1 MRRSL
6 TRATAASTAAA
17 LALSLLAVPPAL
29 ADEDDEPAPSGAETA
44 AEQDVLALA
53 RETGEPVEIAA
64 LTDEKTIHYANPD
77 GTLTAEISAL
87 PVRVRTGQGWIDAD
101 TTLVAGDDGR
111 VRPRAAGMDIAF
123 SGGGQ
128 APMARIG
135 IGSNSV
141 ELGWDGPLPT
151 PVLDGDQATYPDVLP
166 DVDLV
171 LTAGVEGF
179 TQVLVVHTPEA
190 AALPELAELELP
202 LEATGVTLEAD
213 EHGNIEALGDEGGQG
228 VFNVQA
234 PAMWDSTGIED
245 TLGED
250 PALAPTTGARTALV
264 ETDLTV
270 DGIRLVPDQGLL
282 TGPDTEYPVYI
293 DPSVSANRPNTAY
306 VDKTFPNQSY
316 FNKKESV
323 GVGYYSG
330 GEGTFTRR
338 AFMQF
343 TVMGRTAHPNTI
355 INSATLRTEV
365 SWAYNC
371 TSTSNVQ
378 LHRVDAFTSKTTWN
392 NQPTART
399 LLDTENVSGGWA
411 TCPATSGVEF
421 DATTAYKWGVDNS
434 ASHIYLR
441 LKEQNESAT
450 SAWRRFDFKNKPPV
464 LVVNYNHPP
473 EKPVTSTLSDSLGG
487 ACATDKTKPRLVN
500 NTEVT
505 LRGQLRDRDSYY
517 VGQQVK
523 ARFEW
528 KVDGAT
534 TNLGSAD
541 SAYVTVATWTGGS
554 YRTVVAKNLPQNQ
567 LIAYRLRGHDQ
578 QNWGPWS
585 AWCYLKVDTTKP
597 QTGPKVT
604 STDYPAGDV
613 VHGSVGRSGDFTFS
627 NNGVAQA
634 TAYHYSLNDASC
646 STKITLGTPGA
657 TVTVPITPRRDGPNL
672 LHARTTDS
680 FGNSSE
686 CVLVYTFTVAPPS
699 DPVSYFPLDEGQ
711 GATATDVMADG
722 RVATASGPVD
732 WNRGRVGERRGQN
745 YRLEGTAVDFGGSA
759 YMTAPGT
766 DVDTTGS
773 FSVSAWVR
781 MDELPTAN
789 VNAVALAGAH
799 HSGFYLGYQAGN
811 TQKWTFKMAPHD
823 AVTSGSTGWMYA
835 NGKKNPVELGVWTH
849 LVGTYLPDT
858 GELVLYVNGVEQSR
872 AKHPGAWKADG
883 PLIIGGAK
891 YQGALTYQWPGA
903 IDDVRLWDR
912 TLTDEV
918 PEESPDSSSEIWEL
932 ANRPAA
938 LEGRWKLDEY
948 EGTAVAD
955 SSDHNLT
962 GTLHG
967 DPLTAWNTALN
978 DVTFAPGVSLD
989 RSKSEHISTQG
1000 PAVRTDRSFS
1010 VAAWVR
1016 LDEVGVN
1023 ATVVSQDG
1031 AQQSGFYLGHQAN
1044 KNDSWVFKMAPAD
1057 IHWTSGA
1064 WYHAV
1069 SNTPAE
1075 FGRWTHLVGTFDH
1088 TTKEMTV
1095 YVDGVRQGTVIQS
1108 TPWHANGGVAIGR
1121 GRHQGLIND
1130 LFTGQISD
1138 VHLYQGILAQDD
1150 INNAAGIADGVSNRA
1165 DATGMYANVVIGA
1178 PEAVDATSQRYLEAY
1193 RRITGEELPDP
1204 AA

>member
-44 AEQDVLALA
+44 AEQDALTLA
-53 RETGEPVEIAA
+53 RETGEPVEITA
-64 LTDEKTIHYANPD
+64 LTDEKTVHYANPD

-101 TTLVAGDDGR
+101 TTLVAGTDGL

-123 SGGGQ
+123 SGGGE

-141 ELGWDGPLPT
+141 ELDWDGPLPT

-190 AALPELAELELP
+190 AASPELAELELP

-213 EHGNIEALGDEGGQG
+213 EHGNIEAIGDEGGQG

-250 PALAPTTGARTALV
+250 PAIAPTTGARTALV

-270 DGIRLVPDQGLL
+270 DSIRLVPDQGLL
-282 TGPDTEYPVYI
+282 TGEDTEYPVYI

-365 SWAYNC
+365 AWAYNC
-371 TSTSNVQ
+371 NSNSNVQ
-378 LHRVDAFTSKTTWN
+378 LHRTDAFTSKTTWN

-399 LLDTENVSGGWA
+399 LLDTQNVKGGWA

-421 DATTAYKWGVDNS
+421 NATTAYKWGVDNS

-523 ARFEW
+523 GQFEW
-528 KVDGAT
+528 KVDGASG
-534 TNLGSAD
+534 NLGSSD
-541 SAYVTVATWTGGS
+541 SAYVTVAKWSGGS
-554 YRTVVAKNLPQNQ
+554 YRTVVARNLPQNQ

-597 QTGPKVT
+597 ETGPKVT
-604 STDYPAGDV
+604 STDYPAGDTL
-613 VHGSVGRSGDFTFS
+613 HGTVGRSGDFTFS

-634 TAYHYSLNDASC
+634 VAYHYSLNDASC

-672 LHARTTDS
+672 LHARTTDA

-711 GATATDVMADG
+711 GGTATDVMDPN
-722 RVATASGPVD
+722 RVATANATVG
-732 WNRGRVGERRGQN
+732 WTRGRVGETDGST
-745 YRLEGTAVDFGGSA
+745 YRLEGTALHTTNGNRLTTENPVID
-759 YMTAPGT
+759 T
-766 DVDTTGS
+766 DDAFT
-773 FSVSAWVR
+773 VSAWVR
-781 MDELPTAN
+781 LDEATAN
-789 VNAVALAGAH
+789 HTAVSQDGDR
-799 HSGFYLGYQAGN
+799 HSGFYLGYNNTSDGNWVFKQAPYDGDGTN
-811 TQKWTFKMAPHD
+811 IAHRVYSKEPAR
-823 AVTSGSTGWMYA
+823 
-835 NGKKNPVELGVWTH
+835 LGMWTH
-849 LVGTYLPDT
+849 LLGTFDPET
-858 GELVLYVNGVEQSR
+858 GELALYVDGELQGEVTQQTPWN
-872 AKHPGAWKADG
+872 ATG
-883 PLIIGGAK
+883 PLVIGGARYK
-891 YQGALTYQWPGA
+891 GAFFDAWPGA
-903 IDDVRLWDR
+903 IDDVRVWDR
-912 TLTDEV
+912 VLTDEV
-918 PEESPDSSSEIWEL
+918 PEESPDSYSEIWEL

-938 LEGRWKLDEY
+938 LEGHWQLNET

-955 SSDHNLT
+955 SSDHGLT

-967 DPLTAWNTALN
+967 DPLTAWNTAMN

-989 RSKSEHISTQG
+989 PATRERVTTTG
-1000 PAVRTDRSFS
+1000 PAVRTDRSYS

-1016 LDEVGVN
+1016 LDEVGHN
-1023 ATVVSQDG
+1023 ATAVSQDG
-1031 AQQSGFYLGHQAN
+1031 GAHSGFYLAYQYTYEWN
-1044 KNDSWVFKMAPAD
+1044 NWVMKVPPRDAIGATGWHRALSDDAP
-1057 IHWTSGA
+1057 
-1064 WYHAV
+1064 
-1069 SNTPAE
+1069 E
-1075 FGRWTHLVGTFDH
+1075 FGRWTHLAATYDH
-1088 TTKEMTV
+1088 TRREVTL
-1095 YVDGVRQGTVIQS
+1095 YVDGVKNGTAAV
-1108 TPWHANGGVAIGR
+1108 PAAWHAGGPVVIGGAR
-1121 GRHQGLIND
+1121 FEQRLAEAWAGD
-1130 LFTGQISD
+1130 ISD
-1138 VHLYQGILAQDD
+1138 VHLYQGVLTEDD
-1150 INNAAGIADGVSNRA
+1150 LDRVRW
-1165 DATGMYANVVIGA
+1165 GA
-1178 PEAVDATSQRYLEAY
+1178 
-1193 RRITGEELPDP
+1193 LPVQ
-1204 AA
+1204 